1 MDNQAP
7 RSKQQRQKPQDDFLW
22 FSYFGITKDEAGR
35 DRDLRISRCI
45 NRAYLDLSRTV
56 RYSISTTDLEKMKS
70 SKSDEDRD
78 RTLSFDKQKQLF
90 VGEVKNDLSTRISD
104 LLAANPANPAEYFE
118 GIDSKGSKSW
128 HRAAC
133 DTMRNKANNPS
144 GDLPLLKPNH
154 QFTYGQAQKWVNM
167 SLKYLYVMGFDDMG
181 HIEQVIHVPVD
192 SLIIDAANELD
203 VRWPSTSWS
212 KLDNYSEY
220 LTYQKKLR
228 QKVQDSTACPLA
240 WENHARIEQ
249 AKKRTEKAERVTI
262 GFYNSLLSVI

>member
-70 SKSDEDRD
+70 SKSEEDRD
-78 RTLSFDKQKQLF
+78 QALSFGKRKQRFLD
-90 VGEVKNDLSTRISD
+90 EVKKDLSTKIYD
-104 LLAANPANPAEYFE
+104 LLVANPANPAEYFE
-118 GIDSKGSKSW
+118 GIDRDGSKSW
-128 HRAAC
+128 HKAAC
-133 DTMRNKANNPS
+133 DAIRDKANSPEGN
-144 GDLPLLKPNH
+144 LLLLKPDH

-167 SLKYLYVMGFDDMG
+167 SLKYLYMMGFDDMS
-181 HIEQVIHVPVD
+181 HIERVIHVPVD
-192 SLIIDAANELD
+192 SLIIDAANDLG

-212 KLDNYSEY
+212 KLDNYPEY
-220 LTYQKKLR
+220 LTFQKKLR
-228 QKVQDSTACPLA
+228 KIIQGSTERPLV
-240 WENHARIEQ
+240 WENHAWIEQ
-249 AKKRTEKAERVTI
+249 ARRRAEKAAR
-262 GFYNSLLSVI
+262 